1 LVVIVVV
8 VVLFNSCIGLRIVF
22 LSSSA
27 IILSKLKGGRGCFL
41 TLAAG
46 SESLTGRGQSA
57 CACLASTS
65 ESWTP
70 TMPPL
75 QQQRPDADAYAVEAL
90 SDPGSGPSLR
100 EGDCC
105 VDGTPITAAA
115 IALSGV
121 NNGSGRQHNGGV
133 LRSLRKSKFKKKQPK
148 KKMQPKINEHNESDL
163 RSNKKQ
169 VRGWVWRI

>member
-1 LVVIVVV
+1 
-8 VVLFNSCIGLRIVF
+8 
-22 LSSSA
+22 
-27 IILSKLKGGRGCFL
+27 
-41 TLAAG
+41 
-46 SESLTGRGQSA
+46 
-57 CACLASTS
+57 
-65 ESWTP
+65 
-70 TMPPL
+70 MPPL
-75 QQQRPDADAYAVEAL
+75 QQQRQDADAYAVEAL

-100 EGDCC
+100 EGDRC
-105 VDGTPITAAA
+105 VDGTPITAAS